1 MRGSAEISSY
11 WWLGELEQEG
21 AIKRSG
27 TGHFETRQIRAA
39 GLLGGHRRE
48 GHEASAKTQH
58 RRQEAKAGSHMKLLA
73 GQRLRLAEWTVEN
86 AKGKLKTPMALKGFK
101 SRAEN

>member
-21 AIKRSG
+21 AVKRSG

-58 RRQEAKAGSHMKLLA
+58 RRQEVKAGSHMKLL
-73 GQRLRLAEWTVEN
+73 GWTE
-86 AKGKLKTPMALKGFK
+86 A
-101 SRAEN
+101 